1 LLHSAP
7 GFPSASPKYLKVN
20 FTPACSS
27 RERRPPGSV
36 NWLQTS
42 ENEGCA
48 GIGANASRFVPSAA
62 QAAECQ
68 TSAPAEHA
76 TIRQTTPPPQTAP
89 RNRMSVLSTGNR
101 IVDES

>member
-1 LLHSAP
+1 MIPKSCRLFGQDHAQSQSLESAI
-7 GFPSASPKYLKVN
+7 GSARN
-20 FTPACSS
+20 D
-27 RERRPPGSV
+27 G
-36 NWLQTS
+36 

-48 GIGANASRFVPSAA
+48 GIGADASRFVPLAA